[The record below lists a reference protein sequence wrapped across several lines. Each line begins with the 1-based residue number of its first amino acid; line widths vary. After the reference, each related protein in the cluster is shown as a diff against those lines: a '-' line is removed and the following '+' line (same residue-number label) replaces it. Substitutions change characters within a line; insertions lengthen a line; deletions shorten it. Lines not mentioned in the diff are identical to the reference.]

1 MLDKWSSTSK
11 LSNIKLSHIPDGRYI
26 FSLVKESTC
35 PPYLLNLLFD
45 IFKPFPVFV
54 IIEFWLL
61 DIMPTLLI

>member
-26 FSLVKESTC
+26 FSLVQESTC
-35 PPYLLNLLFD
+35 PQYLLNLLFD
-45 IFKPFPVFV
+45 IFKPFPVFA

-61 DIMPTLLI
+61 DFMPTLLI